1 MVHFIISGDI
11 HAGKT
16 TFAKELAKELS
27 TLGVG
32 VGGFLSVGTFKE
44 NERATFSL
52 LGLLSGEEALLA
64 STNEADI
71 SGEKVPFMKY
81 FFSKEAI
88 ELGKNEFLAAVN
100 YGSNFI
106 FIDEVGKMELDG
118 AGWAPLFQ
126 SLPSASSIIAVV
138 RSGLVDEVNKRFFQG
153 AAKVISIDESLDKA
167 MEILEPALA

>member
-1 MVHFIISGDI
+1 MVNFIISGGI

-16 TFAKELAKELS
+16 TFAKNLANELS
-27 TLGVG
+27 NLGVG
-32 VGGFLSVGTFKE
+32 VGGFLSLGTFS
-44 NERATFSL
+44 NGERATFSL
-52 LGLLSGEEALLA
+52 LGLLSGEEVLLA

-106 FIDEVGKMELDG
+106 FVDEIGKMELDG
-118 AGWAPLFQ
+118 AGWAPLLQ
-126 SLPSASSIIAVV
+126 APPEASSIIAVV
-138 RSGLVDEVNKRFFQG
+138 RDCFTDEVNKRFFQG
-153 AAKVISIDESLDKA
+153 AAKVISCEASIGQA
-167 MEILEPALA
+167 MEILESALG